1 MAKRKKKTRAAI
13 SKAAAAKRERF
24 ALEYV
29 VDHQVRQAAIRAG
42 YAPNSAHVT
51 GSRLL
56 NEAKVTARIKELE
69 AALAAKYAITQDRTF
84 KEIARI
90 AYGDIRTLYEPSGK
104 LKSIPTLDADAA
116 VLLAGVEV
124 EEIFEGSGKDR
135 TYVGDLVKVKTRDKL
150 RALDMCNLITGSYK
164 QAKVGDDSGIV
175 LSIRCSDGKRVR

>member
-1 MAKRKKKTRAAI
+1 MAKRKRKTRAAI

-24 ALEYV
+24 AREYV
-29 VDHQVRQAAIRAG
+29 VDMNATQAAIRSG
-42 YAPNSAHVT
+42 YSPKTAKAQ

-56 NEAKVTARIKELE
+56 TYADVRKVVADLKAQI
-69 AALAAKYAITQDRTF
+69 AAKYEIRQDRTF

-104 LKSIPTLDADAA
+104 LKSIPTLDEDAA